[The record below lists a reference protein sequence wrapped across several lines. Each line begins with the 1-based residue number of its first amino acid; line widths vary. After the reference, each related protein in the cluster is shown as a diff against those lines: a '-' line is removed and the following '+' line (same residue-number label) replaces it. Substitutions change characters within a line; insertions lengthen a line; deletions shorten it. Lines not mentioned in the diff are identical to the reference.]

1 MIGDRDYGDVPGDKQ
16 WASDYILG
24 PLYDPEPSQVFAT
37 RAKVLPPT
45 PPASPGRPSHSKS
58 QEDEDIEEQPFF
70 RRLLSRNNSVNKRLP
85 PSPPPTRPPRISTIE
100 RKKSVHTANPPT
112 TSWNQGTILARSNSV
127 SSSRPSVAA
136 DTRKIP
142 SQGGHRRAI
151 SLAERYPG
159 DRSHRPLA
167 TLTQEHMA
175 KEGED
180 HSLSRNGSLRE
191 RFPGDMSHRPLAM
204 LKRDHRAADRAPHL
218 RSGHRRQQPS
228 DTIDSLDHSGPNPNV
243 AYHHGGPFDPT
254 MKARNANK
262 MYSPVEAVRDT
273 NLEALK
279 ATPEIYLKD
288 SLTKHVPLQGTAI
301 VAPGMR
307 DMLGRTMDYQEGADL
322 MRESD
327 APGGAYKRWDHIPYA
342 DDDLKGKGEPFFTLD
357 QRDAMK
363 SESSSAG
370 GAVYE
375 MTTPVASGLMK
386 DDSVRV
392 RQRSI
397 SNTDETPSQ
406 DRLNPNPFSDS
417 NAADGGIRRRNTTG
431 KSLAQTLK
439 ARFGSLRRKKSH
451 NNDDY

>member
-1 MIGDRDYGDVPGDKQ
+1 MPPDTQVVF
-16 WASDYILG
+16 ASNYILG

-45 PPASPGRPSHSKS
+45 PPASPGRHSRSKS
-58 QEDEDIEEQPFF
+58 QEDDEDIEEQPFF
-70 RRLLSRNNSVNKRLP
+70 RRLLSRGNSVNKRLP
-85 PSPPPTRPPRISTIE
+85 PSPPPTILPRISTIE
-100 RKKSVHTANPPT
+100 RKKSLHTANPPT

-136 DTRKIP
+136 DTLKVP
-142 SQGGHRRAI
+142 EGGHRRAI

-175 KEGED
+175 REGED
-180 HSLSRNGSLRE
+180 HPLSRGGSLRE

-204 LKRDHRAADRAPHL
+204 LKRDHRAADHAPHL

-228 DTIDSLDHSGPNPNV
+228 DTIDSLDHSGPNPNIP
-243 AYHHGGPFDPT
+243 YHHGGPFDPT

-288 SLTKHVPLQGTAI
+288 SLSRHVPLQGTAI
-301 VAPGMR
+301 VAPGMT
-307 DMLGRTMDYQEGADL
+307 DMFGRTMDYEEGADL

-327 APGGAYKRWDHIPYA
+327 APGGAYKRWDHIRYA
-342 DDDLKGKGEPFFTLD
+342 DDDLKGKGEPIFSLD
-357 QRDAMK
+357 KATRSTKK
-363 SESSSAG
+363 SESNSAG
-370 GAVYE
+370 GAIYE
-375 MTTPVASGLMK
+375 MTAPITSGLMK
-386 DDSVRV
+386 DDSARA

-397 SNTDETPSQ
+397 SNTGETPSR
-406 DRLNPNPFSDS
+406 DRLNPNPFLDT
-417 NAADGGIRRRNTTG
+417 NAVDCDLRRRNTTG

-439 ARFGSLRRKKSH
+439 KRFGSLRRKKS
-451 NNDDY
+451 NDDDY